1 MVDISPLLAD
11 IFVEFVPMELVL
23 LVILALFDEIVLEFE
38 VMLALFIEMLL
49 TLVVMLVELA
59 LVAVST

>member
-23 LVILALFDEIVLEFE
+23 LVILALLDEIVLEFE